1 MVGVQ
6 KREQGRGQIGES
18 GIFEL
23 GDALPA
29 KPELEAG
36 GPAAASPAAASRPE
50 LSGADRAHEPVLRDP
65 ILRDPV
71 LRDPILRDPILCA
84 FGEVRSLNTQLQR
97 ANDALHTVNEAL
109 RTKVEQLRVTALD
122 LEQMLDG
129 LELGIV
135 LVDGDLALR
144 HFNDMAAQFLA
155 LAERD
160 LGGSISA
167 TCRGLGPQLAEW
179 CREVLRSGKRIRRTF
194 QSAIGEPLSL
204 QVRRTRVADELRLIL
219 VFAEATESR

>member
-1 MVGVQ
+1 
-6 KREQGRGQIGES
+6 
-18 GIFEL
+18 
-23 GDALPA
+23 
-29 KPELEAG
+29 
-36 GPAAASPAAASRPE
+36 
-50 LSGADRAHEPVLRDP
+50 
-65 ILRDPV
+65 
-71 LRDPILRDPILCA
+71 LCA